1 MSKEISCK
9 EAAGLL
15 RQWDHILV
23 LSHASPDGDTLGSA
37 CALMRGLVSLGKQVS
52 FRCADEIPHKFDYLF
67 QGLPLGGPAQFTPE
81 HIVSVDVADTVLL
94 GSLQEEY
101 GEKIELA
108 IDHHG
113 THKAFAKARWVEAD
127 SAATAE
133 LIWLLL
139 KELGVTADKAMADC
153 VYTGISTDTG
163 CFRYPNVTPRTLRL
177 GAETM
182 EAGADAAEI
191 NRLMFETKSLAMVRA
206 ELMELNSMEIFCNG
220 KCSMIYVP
228 LSVFEKTGAK
238 PGDMDGSV
246 AALSRQIE
254 GVLLGVTVK
263 EKENG
268 EIKVSVRANPPAN
281 AAAICEKFGGG
292 GHTGAAGCSFS
303 GISMEEA
310 AERLKAACEE
320 ELLAVSN

>member
-1 MSKEISCK
+1 MLDCAQT
-9 EAAGLL
+9 AAVL
-15 RQWDHILV
+15 RQWDNILI

-37 CALMRGLVSLGKQVS
+37 CALARGLASLGKRVD
-52 FRCADEIPHKFDYLF
+52 FRCGDEIPQKFDYLF
-67 QGLPLGGPAQFTPE
+67 RGLPLGGFAPE
-81 HIVSVDVADTVLL
+81 HVVTVDVADLSLL
-94 GSLQEEY
+94 GTIKEEY
-101 GEKIELA
+101 KSKIELA

-113 THKAFAKARWVEAD
+113 THKAFAEKRWVEGD

-133 LIWLLL
+133 MIWLLL
-139 KELGVTADKAMADC
+139 KELGVQLDKAMANC
-153 VYTGISTDTG
+153 VYTGITTDTG

-191 NRLMFETKSLAMVRA
+191 NRLMWESKTRAQLEAERLAMNGL
-206 ELMELNSMEIFCNG
+206 EFFCEG
-220 KCSMIYVP
+220 KAALIQVP
-228 LSVFEKTGAK
+228 RSVLEKTGAK
-238 PGDMDGSV
+238 DSDLEGLASLP
-246 AALSRQIE
+246 REIE

-263 EKENG
+263 EKEDG
-268 EIKVSVRANPPAN
+268 TIKVSVRANPPAD
-281 AAAICEKFGGG
+281 AAAICEKFSGG

-310 AERLKAACEE
+310 AEKMKAACEE

>member
-1 MSKEISCK
+1 MLDCAQT
-9 EAAGLL
+9 AAVL
-15 RQWDHILV
+15 RQWDNILI

-37 CALMRGLVSLGKQVS
+37 CALARGLVFMGKRVD
-52 FRCADEIPHKFDYLF
+52 FRCGDEIPQKFDYLF
-67 QGLPLGGPAQFTPE
+67 RGLPLGGFAPE
-81 HIVSVDVADTVLL
+81 HVMTVDVADLSLL
-94 GSLQEEY
+94 GTIKEEY
-101 GEKIELA
+101 KSKIELA

-113 THKAFAKARWVEAD
+113 THKAFAEKRWVEGD

-133 LIWLLL
+133 MIWLLL
-139 KELGVTADKAMADC
+139 KELGVQLDKAMANC
-153 VYTGISTDTG
+153 VYTGITTDTG

-191 NRLMFETKSLAMVRA
+191 NRLMWESKTRA
-206 ELMELNSMEIFCNG
+206 QLEAERLVMNGLEFFCEG
-220 KCSMIYVP
+220 KAALIQVP
-228 LSVFEKTGAK
+228 RAVLEKTGAK
-238 PGDMDGSV
+238 DSDLEGLASLP
-246 AALSRQIE
+246 REIE

-263 EKENG
+263 EKEDG
-268 EIKVSVRANPPAN
+268 TIKVSVRANPPAD

-310 AERLKAACEE
+310 AEKMKAACEE

>member
-67 QGLPLGGPAQFTPE
+67 QGLPLGEPAQFTPE

-153 VYTGISTDTG
+153 VYTGITTDTG
-163 CFRYPNVTPRTLRL
+163 CLRYRNATPRTYRL
-177 GAETM
+177 AAETM

-191 NRLMFETKSLAMVRA
+191 NRLMWECKTKAQMEAEKLILAT
-206 ELMELNSMEIFCNG
+206 MEYFCGG
-220 KCSMIYVP
+220 KCAMIRVP
-228 LSVFEKTGAK
+228 QSILRQTGARDSDVE
-238 PGDMDGSV
+238 G
-246 AALSRQIE
+246 AASLPRQVE
-254 GVLLGVTVK
+254 GVLIGVTIK
-263 EKENG
+263 EKADG
-268 EIKVSVRANPPAN
+268 TVKASLRTNPPAN

>member
-1 MSKEISCK
+1 MLDCAQT
-9 EAAGLL
+9 AAVL
-15 RQWDHILV
+15 RQWDNILI

-37 CALMRGLVSLGKQVS
+37 CALARGLVSLGKRVD
-52 FRCADEIPHKFDYLF
+52 FRCGDEIPQKFDYLF
-67 QGLPLGGPAQFTPE
+67 RGLPLGGFAPE
-81 HIVSVDVADTVLL
+81 HVMTVDVADLSLL
-94 GSLQEEY
+94 GTIKEEY
-101 GEKIELA
+101 KSKIELA

-113 THKAFAKARWVEAD
+113 THKAFAEKRWVEGD

-133 LIWLLL
+133 MIWLLL
-139 KELGVTADKAMADC
+139 KELGVQPDKAMANC
-153 VYTGISTDTG
+153 VYTGITTDTG

-191 NRLMFETKSLAMVRA
+191 NRLMWESKTRAQLEAERLAMNGL
-206 ELMELNSMEIFCNG
+206 EFFCEG
-220 KCSMIYVP
+220 KAALIQVP
-228 LSVFEKTGAK
+228 RSVLEKTGAK
-238 PGDMDGSV
+238 DSDLEGLASLP
-246 AALSRQIE
+246 REIE

-263 EKENG
+263 EKEDG
-268 EIKVSVRANPPAN
+268 TIKVSVRANPPAD
-281 AAAICEKFGGG
+281 AAAICEKFSGG

-310 AERLKAACEE
+310 AEKMKAACEE

>member
-1 MSKEISCK
+1 MLDCAQT
-9 EAAGLL
+9 AAVLH
-15 RQWDHILV
+15 QWDNILI

-37 CALMRGLVSLGKQVS
+37 CALARGLVSLGKRVD
-52 FRCADEIPHKFDYLF
+52 FRCGDEIPQKFDYLF
-67 QGLPLGGPAQFTPE
+67 RGLPLGGFAPE
-81 HIVSVDVADTVLL
+81 HVMTVDVADLSLL
-94 GSLQEEY
+94 GTIKEEY
-101 GEKIELA
+101 KSKIELA

-113 THKAFAKARWVEAD
+113 THKAFAEKRWVEGD

-133 LIWLLL
+133 MIWLLL
-139 KELGVTADKAMADC
+139 KELGVQPDKTMANC
-153 VYTGISTDTG
+153 VYTGITTDTG

-177 GAETM
+177 GAEAM
-182 EAGADAAEI
+182 EAGADAVEI
-191 NRLMFETKSLAMVRA
+191 NRLMFETKSLAMIRA

-303 GISMEEA
+303 DISIAEA
-310 AERLKAACEE
+310 AEKMKIACESYLKE
-320 ELLAVSN
+320 NHVL